1 MRRSFALALCLTLAL
16 PLSARPAHAE
26 AAPRIADVEAAY
38 AEVDF
43 ERTRSLAREVLSRGK
58 SEPRETLALYTLLGI
73 SAAALGEDD
82 TARGAFRVAVA
93 LDPNAR
99 IDKNLSPKIRGPY
112 LEARGSLGTRGELR
126 ALEAELWRDEK
137 KRVRFTLHD
146 PANVVQRAELAYMD
160 GFNTW
165 QQVKLPLEREGI
177 VPGNPAKATLEYA
190 LVLRDEFGNVLFR
203 RGSETTPAT
212 LAAAGATAS
221 TTRRSSDPFSPPV
234 AGERVN
240 QTPYH
245 VVAGALAASGLATAG
260 IGAYFHLQREELA
273 REWNGAGCE
282 RGGATRKSQ
291 CADVDE
297 RRARAQ
303 ALGLGLYAAGGA
315 LLVGSAVT
323 LLLTPSR
330 ARERRA
336 AVTCD
341 LASLGAGCT
350 ARF

>member
-240 QTPYH
+240 QTPTMSLPARSQRAVSRPRASARTSTSSAKSSRANGTAPVASAAERLESRNAPTWTNGEH
-245 VVAGALAASGLATAG
+245 VPKRS
-260 IGAYFHLQREELA
+260 
-273 REWNGAGCE
+273 
-282 RGGATRKSQ
+282 
-291 CADVDE
+291 
-297 RRARAQ
+297 
-303 ALGLGLYAAGGA
+303 
-315 LLVGSAVT
+315 GSACTRPVVRC
-323 LLLTPSR
+323 SWA
-330 ARERRA
+330 AR
-336 AVTCD
+336 
-341 LASLGAGCT
+341 
-350 ARF
+350 